1 MGMIDDAVREYLIK
15 ENLNFSEDTGLGVF
29 RLNFGLQNCSLAA
42 TIVCQL
48 DEAGFNYTLRT
59 SVKVV
64 EDRRDAVMKFVTMAN
79 FGMRLGG
86 FQLDLSD
93 GEILFYASSLVGSE
107 PPEDAVIER
116 IIWSSNFTV
125 DRYFNGLMKVIY
137 ADADPV
143 KTVRHIEQKNTSSL
157 FDDIDFDLDH
167 LLTAG
172 ENETEL

>member
-1 MGMIDDAVREYLIK
+1 MIDDAVREYLTK
-15 ENLNFSEDTGLGVF
+15 ENLNFSEDTERGVF
-29 RLNFGLQNCSLAA
+29 RSNFALKNCSLAA
-42 TIVCQL
+42 TIVCQP

-59 SVKVV
+59 SVVV
-64 EDRRDAVMKFVTMAN
+64 SEDRRDDVMKFVTMAN

-86 FQLDLSD
+86 FQFDLND
-93 GEILFYASSLVGSE
+93 GEIFFYASSLVGSE

-116 IIWSSNFTV
+116 IIWSSNITL

-143 KTVRHIEQKNTSSL
+143 KTVRNIEQRDTSSL
-157 FDDIDFDLDH
+157 FEDIDFDLDH

-172 ENETEL
+172 ENEAEL